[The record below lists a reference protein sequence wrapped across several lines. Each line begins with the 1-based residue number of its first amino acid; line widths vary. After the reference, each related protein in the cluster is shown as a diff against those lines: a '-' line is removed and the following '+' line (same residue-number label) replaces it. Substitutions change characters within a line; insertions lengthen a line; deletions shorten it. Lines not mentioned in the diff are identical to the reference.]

1 MISCVISCHR
11 RRLTKN
17 SDGAHWIRGSP
28 PIEIGLLVQS
38 VLSGL
43 CLVCWILPEFKL
55 RKDKYYIVE
64 ELKQSLM
71 NILSLSLFVELS
83 KIQKIRHG
91 SSFTTV
97 DGFVG
102 MTNNTI
108 LHCRKLAQWTVV
120 QCSSVFYPIRKLKG
134 LGN

>member
-1 MISCVISCHR
+1 M
-11 RRLTKN
+11 
-17 SDGAHWIRGSP
+17 
-28 PIEIGLLVQS
+28 
-38 VLSGL
+38 
-43 CLVCWILPEFKL
+43 VCWILPEFKL

-97 DGFVG
+97 DGVLLQLQ
-102 MTNNTI
+102 TI
-108 LHCRKLAQWTVV
+108 AYCIAENWRSGPLFNFHPHRC
-120 QCSSVFYPIRKLKG
+120 
-134 LGN
+134 